1 MRFPVSLHVDLDRV
15 RANAAAL
22 RARLGSAQVEIYAV
36 VKADAYGLG
45 ASRVAEA
52 LAPLVDAFY
61 VFDLAEARAADLA
74 RFGRRILALDHP
86 WQLHTPAEYRAQRV
100 TPIVYSVAR
109 ASALRDC
116 APVLAVDTGMHRFG
130 CPAED
135 FGAALSAGAIT
146 EAMTHASRP
155 EQVDALRTL
164 ARGRPLKLHAAA
176 TSLLDT
182 PAAWLDA
189 VRPGLGLYRG
199 AVTLRASIVECRD
212 VAGAAGYSRFAA
224 TRVGILPLG
233 YSAQIRPGPCL
244 VSGERCQIR
253 EVGMQT
259 CFVDV
264 GPNARPGLEVT
275 LLGDGLTEADLAT
288 AWGVSEQEVIMR
300 ISRGGFFALL
310 SDPSRVMP
318 FST

>member
-86 WQLHTPAEYRAQRV
+86 WQ
-100 TPIVYSVAR
+100 S
-109 ASALRDC
+109 
-116 APVLAVDTGMHRFG
+116 HRFG

-300 ISRGGFFALL
+300 ISRGGFSALL